1 MTADAFRTLLAR
13 LADGW
18 TRRAYDEVAA
28 HFAEQVQY
36 ADPTR
41 YRLDGRAALLDFFR
55 NDEGMEQRTTFHTV
69 VFDEAR
75 QVGMAEYTYEGTH
88 RYHGAVVV
96 KVAGG
101 LITHW
106 REYQHVD
113 PRTWEEFAG
122 ETRFP

>member
-1 MTADAFRTLLAR
+1 MTAEAFRALLAR

-18 TRRAYDEVAA
+18 SRRAYHEVAA
-28 HFAEQVQY
+28 HFAEQVHY

-55 NDEGMEQRTTFHTV
+55 NDDGMEQRTTFHTV

-122 ETRFP
+122 ETRFA